1 MWNGEK
7 HEDGEMN
14 LVRAL
19 GCSVW
24 SGIGLL
30 ICAGVILAQSPAQ
43 TDLTGPA
50 RSAETRPTQVG
61 LAATAPAQTAPTQ
74 SQPTIQSQLAQPR
87 LDLAAIDAVDECLVP
102 QICVDRYLWLLY
114 DRTPKL
120 DSLKLTDKKKVV
132 VKRKGKPK
140 IVTITTIRIVDEDF
154 TWKDP
159 KAADR
164 VHMAL
169 ADYVIGG
176 MDRSFKLTLYRAL
189 RMLDNE
195 GFQPGIT
202 SAFRDDYRQ
211 EIASGLKARTDRS
224 YHGGSFRGGYGNGLA
239 ADIVSVKGESRS
251 ARWVASDIMWK
262 WIDAHEKEL
271 GIGRPYRDVDA
282 PHVGSI
288 DGKEYIDHRVA
299 PKLHVAKVAHS
310 AAKKAAQKAQV
321 AKSAAK
327 KHHQATQSGDHDA
340 AKRTSTTKS
349 AKVKSS

>member
-1 MWNGEK
+1 M
-7 HEDGEMN
+7 
-14 LVRAL
+14 
-19 GCSVW
+19 
-24 SGIGLL
+24 
-30 ICAGVILAQSPAQ
+30 
-43 TDLTGPA
+43 
-50 RSAETRPTQVG
+50 
-61 LAATAPAQTAPTQ
+61 
-74 SQPTIQSQLAQPR
+74 QSQLAQPR

-164 VHMAL
+164 VHMSL

-239 ADIVSVKGESRS
+239 ADIVSVKGETRS

-262 WIDAHEKEL
+262 WIDTHEKEL

-299 PKLHVAKVAHS
+299 PKLRVAKVAHS